1 MREGR
6 RIYSCVRRYH
16 RDTSPIVETIP
27 IFAPIASIDL
37 DSIRYVASRCSQIH
51 RDRVRSPFRS
61 RALKKR
67 RGQAYPAIIDARSS
81 QHSPF
86 PLPPLAEQHRIVAK
100 VDELMALCDRL
111 EAARAEREATRDR
124 LTAASL
130 ARLNAPDPET
140 FQADA
145 RFALDALPALT
156 TRPDQIKQL
165 RQTILNLAVRGKLVP
180 QDPNDEPASEL
191 LKRIAGRRPNS
202 SRRRRSDAKTHL
214 IPSNQLR

>member
-1 MREGR
+1 
-6 RIYSCVRRYH
+6 
-16 RDTSPIVETIP
+16 
-27 IFAPIASIDL
+27 
-37 DSIRYVASRCSQIH
+37 
-51 RDRVRSPFRS
+51 
-61 RALKKR
+61 
-67 RGQAYPAIIDARSS
+67 
-81 QHSPF
+81 
-86 PLPPLAEQHRIVAK
+86 
-100 VDELMALCDRL
+100 MALCDRL

-140 FQADA
+140 FQDDA

-191 LKRIAGRRPNS
+191 LKRIAKEKPPTKANRNGQTEPEPI
-202 SRRRRSDAKTHL
+202 SDDDLPFAL
-214 IPSNQLR
+214 PRGWALDAAW